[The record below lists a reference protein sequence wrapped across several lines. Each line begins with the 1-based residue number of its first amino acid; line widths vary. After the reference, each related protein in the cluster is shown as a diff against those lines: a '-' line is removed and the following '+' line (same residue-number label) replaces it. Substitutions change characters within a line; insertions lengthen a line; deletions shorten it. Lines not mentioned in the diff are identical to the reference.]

1 MSETETEKDINI
13 QGENIVDDI
22 VLGNLSKSKDAIT
35 NILKG
40 KIASE
45 IEDHRKVVASSMFSA
60 DKEEQE

>member
-35 NILKG
+35 NILKV

>member
-22 VLGNLSKSKDAIT
+22 VLGNLSKSKDAIAD
-35 NILKG
+35 ILKG

>member
-35 NILKG
+35 NI
-40 KIASE
+40 
-45 IEDHRKVVASSMFSA
+45 F
-60 DKEEQE
+60 

>member
-35 NILKG
+35 DILKG